1 MKGYLFLLAVI
12 VLLVVAYNYKVEGFK
27 TEIIIP
33 NNIPQPKSVDA
44 SSPDP
49 YMEPAEKQYGPPLG
63 DIAKV
68 NSLPYRDPAQE
79 KTNYKNLAELKESLS
94 GFINYEAKGLQ
105 ENSDPA
111 IQLPLS
117 TLRSDY
123 QRVSDEVD
131 VLKRNPGIDADMTI
145 DSANQIR
152 ANLGYLQKKYRLSVN
167 SDIGE
172 IEGFEDAPSARATL
186 QDLKDAL
193 SKIKGEILR
202 MSVSGTTDPILNARV
217 NVLTK
222 MSQKVQGI
230 IDDVNKGA
238 RTPDQIPVMKS
249 DLKDFLSKSSDVSS
263 PVSNFVNENSL
274 PPTLANL
281 FPAYQAGDISGA
293 KITQYLFDKY
303 ADTVVKGLSW
313 SVGLKYTSPNEAAA
327 GAGTSISGTGL
338 DGAFE
343 SITDALGS
351 TDLMPDA
358 VPINKNKN
366 KNKTNDFSSPSN
378 FARGEFETTTN
389 PSSRTSGYDWK
400 EKSAKICEAIRSRGL
415 NPGDFGCLE
424 SASSVGSD
432 YSWRGNA
439 RMVCT
444 RLQASYDPGLPEYCG
459 CPPVE
464 WAGWR
469 S

>member
-1 MKGYLFLLAVI
+1 MKGYIFLVAVI

-27 TEIIIP
+27 TEIVIP
-33 NNIPQPKSVDA
+33 NKVPEVKSVDA

-49 YMEPAEKQYGPPLG
+49 YMEPAEKEYGPPFG

-111 IQLPLS
+111 IQLPLT

-131 VLKRNPGIDADMTI
+131 VLKRNPGIDSDMTL

-152 ANLGYLQKKYRLSVN
+152 ANLAYLQKKYRLSVN

-172 IEGFEDAPSARATL
+172 IEGFEDAGGRATL
-186 QDLKDAL
+186 QDMKDAL
-193 SKIKGEILR
+193 SKIKAEIVR
-202 MSVSGTTDPILNARV
+202 MSASGTTDPVLNARV

-230 IDDVNKGA
+230 IDDVNSGA
-238 RTPDQIPVMKS
+238 RTPDQIPVMKN
-249 DLKDFLSKSSDVSS
+249 DLKDFLTNSNDVSS
-263 PVSNFVNENSL
+263 PITNFINVNGL
-274 PPTLANL
+274 PLTLANL
-281 FPAYQAGDISGA
+281 FPAYQVGDISGA
-293 KITQYLFDKY
+293 RITQYLFDKY

-327 GAGTSISGTGL
+327 AATSVSGTGL
-338 DGAFE
+338 DNAFE
-343 SITDALGS
+343 SITNAIAS
-351 TDLMPDA
+351 TDTA
-358 VPINKNKN
+358 ASK
-366 KNKTNDFSSPSN
+366 KNKTNDFSSPTN
-378 FARGEFETTTN
+378 FARGEFEATTN

-459 CPPVE
+459 CPPME

>member
-1 MKGYLFLLAVI
+1 MKGYIFLLAVI

-27 TEIIIP
+27 TEINIP
-33 NNIPQPKSVDA
+33 NNVPQPKSVDA

-49 YMEPAEKQYGPPLG
+49 YMEPAEKVYGPPFG
-63 DIAKV
+63 EIAKV

-152 ANLGYLQKKYRLSVN
+152 ANLAYLQKKYRLSVN

-172 IEGFEDAPSARATL
+172 IEGFEDTASQRATL
-186 QDLKDAL
+186 QDMKDAL
-193 SKIKGEILR
+193 LKIKAEILR
-202 MSVSGTTDPILNARV
+202 MSASGTTDPVLNARIS
-217 NVLTK
+217 VLTK
-222 MSQKVQGI
+222 MSQKVQDI
-230 IDDVNKGA
+230 INDVNSGA

-249 DLKDFLSKSSDVSS
+249 DLKDFLSSSSDVSS
-263 PVSNFVNENSL
+263 PLTTFVSENNL
-274 PPTLANL
+274 PLTLANL

-293 KITQYLFDKY
+293 KITQYLFNKY

-327 GAGTSISGTGL
+327 GSSGGGTTVSGTGL

-343 SITDALGS
+343 SITNAVGS
-351 TDLMPDA
+351 TD
-358 VPINKNKN
+358 VTGSG
-366 KNKTNDFSSPSN
+366 NKTNDFSSPTN
-378 FARGEFETTTN
+378 FARGEFEATTN

-444 RLQASYDPGLPEYCG
+444 RLQASYDPGLPDYCG

>member
-1 MKGYLFLLAVI
+1 MKGYIFLLAVI

-27 TEIIIP
+27 TEIVIP
-33 NNIPQPKSVDA
+33 NKVPQPQSIDA

-49 YMEPAEKQYGPPLG
+49 YMEPAEKEYGPPLG
-63 DIAKV
+63 DLAKV

-105 ENSDPA
+105 ENSDPS
-111 IQLPLS
+111 IQLPLT

-131 VLKRNPGIDADMTI
+131 VLKRNPGIDSDMTI
-145 DSANQIR
+145 DSANEIR
-152 ANLGYLQKKYRLSVN
+152 ANLAYLQKKYRLSVN

-172 IEGFEDAPSARATL
+172 IEGFEDTGARATL

-193 SKIKGEILR
+193 SKIKAEILR
-202 MSVSGTTDPILNARV
+202 MSVSGTTDPVLNARV

-222 MSQKVQGI
+222 MSQKVKGI
-230 IDDVNKGA
+230 IDDVNRGA
-238 RTPDQIPVMKS
+238 RTPDQIPIMKS
-249 DLKDFLSKSSDVSS
+249 DLKDFLTKSGDVSS
-263 PVSNFVNENSL
+263 PVTNFVHENSL

-293 KITQYLFDKY
+293 RITQYLFNKY

-313 SVGLKYTSPNEAAA
+313 NVGLKYTSPNEAAA
-327 GAGTSISGTGL
+327 GGSGASTTISGTGL

-343 SITDALGS
+343 SISDAIGS
-351 TDLMPDA
+351 TGA
-358 VPINKNKN
+358 VAAKKN
-366 KNKTNDFSSPSN
+366 TISDFSSPSN
-378 FARGEFETTTN
+378 FARGEFEATTN

-400 EKSAKICEAIRSRGL
+400 EKSTKICEAIRSRGL

-424 SASSVGSD
+424 STSSVGSD

-444 RLQASYDPGLPEYCG
+444 RLQASYDPGLPDYCG

>member
-1 MKGYLFLLAVI
+1 MKGYIFLLAVI

-27 TEIIIP
+27 TEINIP
-33 NNIPQPKSVDA
+33 NNVPQPKSVDA

-49 YMEPAEKQYGPPLG
+49 YMEPAEKVYGPPFG
-63 DIAKV
+63 EIAKV

-152 ANLGYLQKKYRLSVN
+152 ANLAYLQKKYRLSVN

-172 IEGFEDAPSARATL
+172 IEGFEDTASQRATL
-186 QDLKDAL
+186 QDMKDAL
-193 SKIKGEILR
+193 LKIKAEILR
-202 MSVSGTTDPILNARV
+202 MSASGTTDPVLNARIS
-217 NVLTK
+217 VLTK
-222 MSQKVQGI
+222 MSQKVQDI
-230 IDDVNKGA
+230 INDVNSGA

-249 DLKDFLSKSSDVSS
+249 DLKDFLSSSSDVSS
-263 PVSNFVNENSL
+263 PLTTFVSENNL
-274 PPTLANL
+274 PLTLANL

-293 KITQYLFDKY
+293 KITQYLFNKY

-313 SVGLKYTSPNEAAA
+313 SVGLKYTSPNEAIANA
-327 GAGTSISGTGL
+327 KGGSSSAGTTVSGTGL

-343 SITDALGS
+343 SITNAIGS
-351 TDLMPDA
+351 TDA
-358 VPINKNKN
+358 TSSSK
-366 KNKTNDFSSPSN
+366 KTNDFSSPTN
-378 FARGEFETTTN
+378 FARGEFEATTN

-444 RLQASYDPGLPEYCG
+444 RLQASYDPGLPDYCG

>member
-1 MKGYLFLLAVI
+1 MKGYIFLLAVI

-27 TEIIIP
+27 TEIVIP
-33 NNIPQPKSVDA
+33 NNVPQPKSVDA

-49 YMEPAEKQYGPPLG
+49 YMEPAEKQYGPAFG

-79 KTNYKNLAELKESLS
+79 KTNYKNLAELKESLA
-94 GFINYEAKGLQ
+94 GFIAYEAKGLQ
-105 ENSDPA
+105 ENSDPTV
-111 IQLPLS
+111 QLPLT

-131 VLKRNPGIDADMTI
+131 VLKRNPGIDADMTL

-152 ANLGYLQKKYRLSVN
+152 ANLAYLQKKYRLSVN
-167 SDIGE
+167 SDIGQ
-172 IEGFEDAPSARATL
+172 IEGFEDGTATTARATL

-202 MSVSGTTDPILNARV
+202 MSVSGTTDPVLNARV

-222 MSQKVQGI
+222 MSKKVQDI
-230 IDDVNKGA
+230 IDDVNSGA
-238 RTPDQIPVMKS
+238 RTTDQIPVMKS

-263 PVSNFVNENSL
+263 PVTNFVDENNL

-293 KITQYLFDKY
+293 KITQYLFNKY

-327 GAGTSISGTGL
+327 GSSSAATNISGTGL

-343 SITDALGS
+343 SITDAIGS
-351 TDLMPDA
+351 TTTNGSGA
-358 VPINKNKN
+358 IAT
-366 KNKTNDFSSPSN
+366 NKTNDFSSPSN
-378 FARGEFETTTN
+378 FARGEFEATTN

-415 NPGDFGCLE
+415 NPGDFGCLD
-424 SASSVGSD
+424 SSSSVGSD

-444 RLQASYDPGLPEYCG
+444 RLQASYDPGLPDYCG
-459 CPPVE
+459 CPPVD

>member
-1 MKGYLFLLAVI
+1 
-12 VLLVVAYNYKVEGFK
+12 
-27 TEIIIP
+27 
-33 NNIPQPKSVDA
+33 
-44 SSPDP
+44 
-49 YMEPAEKQYGPPLG
+49 
-63 DIAKV
+63 
-68 NSLPYRDPAQE
+68 
-79 KTNYKNLAELKESLS
+79 
-94 GFINYEAKGLQ
+94 
-105 ENSDPA
+105 
-111 IQLPLS
+111 
-117 TLRSDY
+117 
-123 QRVSDEVD
+123 
-131 VLKRNPGIDADMTI
+131 
-145 DSANQIR
+145 
-152 ANLGYLQKKYRLSVN
+152 
-167 SDIGE
+167 
-172 IEGFEDAPSARATL
+172 
-186 QDLKDAL
+186 
-193 SKIKGEILR
+193 

-343 SITDALGS
+343 SITDAIGS

-358 VPINKNKN
+358 VPINRNKK

-459 CPPVE
+459 CPPME

>member
-1 MKGYLFLLAVI
+1 MKGYIFLLAVI

-27 TEIIIP
+27 TEIVIP
-33 NNIPQPKSVDA
+33 NNVPEAKSVDA

-49 YMEPAEKQYGPPLG
+49 YMEPAEKVYGPPFG

-68 NSLPYRDPAQE
+68 NSLPYRDPAEE

-111 IQLPLS
+111 IQLPLT

-123 QRVSDEVD
+123 QRVSDEVV

-172 IEGFEDAPSARATL
+172 IEGFENAPTGRATL
-186 QDLKDAL
+186 QDMKDAL
-193 SKIKGEILR
+193 SKIKAEILR
-202 MSVSGTTDPILNARV
+202 MSASGTTDPVLNSRV

-230 IDDVNKGA
+230 IDDVNSGA

-249 DLKDFLSKSSDVSS
+249 DLKDFLSKSGDVSS
-263 PVSNFVNENSL
+263 PVNNFVNENNL
-274 PPTLANL
+274 PLTLANL

-293 KITQYLFDKY
+293 KITQYLFNKY

-313 SVGLKYTSPNEAAA
+313 SVGLKYTSPNEAAK
-327 GAGTSISGTGL
+327 GGSSLAGTNVSGTGL

-343 SITDALGS
+343 SITNAVGS
-351 TDLMPDA
+351 TD
-358 VPINKNKN
+358 VTGSG
-366 KNKTNDFSSPSN
+366 NKTNDFSSPTN
-378 FARGEFETTTN
+378 FARGEFEATTN

-444 RLQASYDPGLPEYCG
+444 RLQASYDPGLPDYCG

>member
-1 MKGYLFLLAVI
+1 MKGYIFLIAII

-27 TEIIIP
+27 TEIVIP
-33 NNIPQPKSVDA
+33 NNVPIPKSVDA

-49 YMEPAEKQYGPPLG
+49 YMEPAEKVYGPAFG

-68 NSLPYRDPAQE
+68 NTLPYRDPAQE
-79 KTNYKNLAELKESLS
+79 KTNYKNLAELKESLA
-94 GFINYEAKGLQ
+94 GFIAYEAKGLQ
-105 ENSDPA
+105 ENSDPT
-111 IQLPLS
+111 IQLPLT

-131 VLKRNPGIDADMTI
+131 VLKRNPGIDADMTL

-152 ANLGYLQKKYRLSVN
+152 ANLAYLQKKYRLSVN

-172 IEGFEDAPSARATL
+172 IEGFEGGGARATL

-193 SKIKGEILR
+193 SKIKAEILR

-222 MSQKVQGI
+222 MSQQVQGI
-230 IDDVNKGA
+230 IDDVNSGA
-238 RTPDQIPVMKS
+238 RTPEQIPVMKS
-249 DLKDFLSKSSDVSS
+249 DLKDFLTKSSDVSS
-263 PVSNFVNENSL
+263 PVTNFVNENSL

-281 FPAYQAGDISGA
+281 FPSYQAGDISGA
-293 KITQYLFDKY
+293 KITQYLFNKY

-313 SVGLKYTSPNEAAA
+313 NVGLKYTSPNEAAA
-327 GAGTSISGTGL
+327 GTSTSVSGTGL
-338 DGAFE
+338 DGAYE
-343 SITDALGS
+343 TITNAIGS
-351 TDLMPDA
+351 TTDTLM
-358 VPINKNKN
+358 KNKN
-366 KNKTNDFSSPSN
+366 ENKNNFSSPSN

-400 EKSAKICEAIRSRGL
+400 AKSSQICEAIRSRGL

-424 SASSVGSD
+424 SSSSVGSD

-459 CPPVE
+459 CPPVD

>member
-1 MKGYLFLLAVI
+1 MKGYIFLLAVI

-27 TEIIIP
+27 TEIVIP
-33 NNIPQPKSVDA
+33 NNVPQPKSVDA

-49 YMEPAEKQYGPPLG
+49 YMEPAEKQYGPAFG

-79 KTNYKNLAELKESLS
+79 KTNYKNLAELKESLA
-94 GFINYEAKGLQ
+94 GFIAYEAKGLQ
-105 ENSDPA
+105 ENSDPT
-111 IQLPLS
+111 IQLPLT

-131 VLKRNPGIDADMTI
+131 VLKRNPGIDADMTL

-152 ANLGYLQKKYRLSVN
+152 ANLAYLQKKYRLSVN
-167 SDIGE
+167 SDIGQ
-172 IEGFEDAPSARATL
+172 IEGFEDGTTTSARATL

-193 SKIKGEILR
+193 SKIKAEILR
-202 MSVSGTTDPILNARV
+202 MSVSGTTDPVLNARV

-222 MSQKVQGI
+222 MSKKVQDI
-230 IDDVNKGA
+230 IDDVNSGA
-238 RTPDQIPVMKS
+238 RTTDQIPVMKS

-263 PVSNFVNENSL
+263 PVTNFVDENNL

-293 KITQYLFDKY
+293 KITQYLFNKY

-327 GAGTSISGTGL
+327 GSSGAATNISGTGL

-343 SITDALGS
+343 SITDAIGS
-351 TDLMPDA
+351 TTTNGSGA
-358 VPINKNKN
+358 IA

-378 FARGEFETTTN
+378 FARGEFEATTN

-415 NPGDFGCLE
+415 NPGDFGCLD
-424 SASSVGSD
+424 SSSSVGSD

-444 RLQASYDPGLPEYCG
+444 RLQASYDPGLPDYCG
-459 CPPVE
+459 CPPVD